1 MLQASIESSFIRVF
15 RIDPLNRWRGDWAI
29 KKRLLWRCLRDNWII
44 YGHVWNGEG
53 IFMRWNC
60 IYSLRWK
67 FMILSLWEICCPLY
81 CLVDPVGIWNIF
93 LLRSPFC
100 LGGATFFC
108 DLRRDFY
115 SLRPL
120 CCSCCR
126 REKIF
131 RGEIAAATDWNRY
144 TSGHSFGCLGP
155 KVALCVPQHKVRL
168 RLGEFSLF
176 SI

>member
-1 MLQASIESSFIRVF
+1 MGMYGTGKEFLWGETVYIHYGGNLWFYHCEKYVVLFIV
-15 RIDPLNRWRGDWAI
+15 
-29 KKRLLWRCLRDNWII
+29 LLTLLEYETFSCSGR
-44 YGHVWNGEG
+44 HFVW
-53 IFMRWNC
+53 
-60 IYSLRWK
+60 
-67 FMILSLWEICCPLY
+67 
-81 CLVDPVGIWNIF
+81 
-93 LLRSPFC
+93 
-100 LGGATFFC
+100 GGATFFC